1 MRTSPGLLPRR
12 ATVGRSALATLRT
25 PAGPAS
31 APASTPADRPARA
44 RAGTLV
50 STWRHRALRHEGIA
64 RVTNSHF
71 DRRSCARPA
80 PPHGSGLLEPG
91 REIRAGG
98 DQLAFRIVSQRDAA
112 WFEAL
117 FAAVDAKQ

>member
-12 ATVGRSALATLRT
+12 ATVGRSALATLKT

-31 APASTPADRPARA
+31 APAPADRPARA

-50 STWRHRALRHEGIA
+50 STWRHRALRHGGIMCVA
-64 RVTNSHF
+64 NSLF
-71 DRRSCARPA
+71 GRRSCARPA
-80 PPHGSGLLEPG
+80 LPHGSGLLEPG
-91 REIRAGG
+91 REIRAAG

-112 WFEAL
+112 WVEAL